1 MCSKQR
7 FASGGTLSTAK
18 ILSTMSEI
26 GDHLF
31 ATLEG
36 HFAVNTGGE
45 RSSTGNGTLIN
56 EQQKVFCERI
66 DNIITSLELSESSIT
81 EGQEWKHKCSCEP
94 KVVVC
99 SQISRYKSSIILLF
113 FVLFLGLLSFQN
125 SIALVQ

>member
-45 RSSTGNGTLIN
+45 RSSTGNSALIN
-56 EQQKVFCERI
+56 EHQKEFRQRI
-66 DNIITSLELSESSIT
+66 DNIITSLELSETSIT
-81 EGQEWKHKCSCEP
+81 GQEWKHKCSCEP

-99 SQISRYKSSIILLF
+99 SQISRYKSSIIVLF